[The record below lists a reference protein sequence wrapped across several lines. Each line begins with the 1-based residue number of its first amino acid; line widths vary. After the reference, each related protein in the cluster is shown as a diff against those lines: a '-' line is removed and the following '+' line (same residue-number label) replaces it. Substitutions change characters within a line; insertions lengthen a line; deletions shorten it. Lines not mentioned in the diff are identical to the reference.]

1 VLPDLD
7 FFSDYMDPALTP
19 SMLSGTPKADGTDW
33 TPSAKL
39 AFAGYEGWGGMGGD
53 EGTGMEG
60 DMSMLNSANVTAAA
74 YHADV
79 AAKHAAS
86 TASHATLLAQWVQHL
101 WYEHEALQ
109 AKVKEL
115 EDWKRR
121 TLEDMRK
128 LRDEH
133 KLLRKKFGGG
143 EEAKEESGVK
153 KAMSMPVSSA
163 QAETPMSGP
172 PPGLALPELPRMVT
186 TSSAGEDDFSTSS
199 PTMKE
204 DGDGKNEGVNVIDA
218 HNADGTACQKAEW
231 RIGHLSVKL
240 RGCMG
245 RALVSPPFT
254 AWGMEDLRLMIYPD
268 QKESATGPRSRRQ
281 KELYNKKVSDGPLD
295 GCLKLKVPNCPAPH
309 TLEYYL
315 TVGASDANRKGPFTH
330 NFAECTVSDPA
341 EFGMDWLLQVD
352 GDGGLTVSVDIMEMK
367 KPQ

>member
-1 VLPDLD
+1 
-7 FFSDYMDPALTP
+7 MD
-19 SMLSGTPKADGTDW
+19 DG
-33 TPSAKL
+33 S
-39 AFAGYEGWGGMGGD
+39 GGM
-53 EGTGMEG
+53 EA
-60 DMSMLNSANVTAAA
+60 DMMHVTAAA

-86 TASHATLLAQWVQHL
+86 TANHATILAQWVQHL
-101 WYEHEALQ
+101 WHQHESLQ
-109 AKVKEL
+109 SKVKEL

-128 LRDEH
+128 LREEH
-133 KLLRKKFGGG
+133 KQLRKRFGAD
-143 EEAKEESGVK
+143 EPKEDHVPGVRK
-153 KAMSMPVSSA
+153 SVSMPVTVSPGLSP
-163 QAETPMSGP
+163 ETPMSV
-172 PPGLALPELPRMVT
+172 PPGLDLPQ
-186 TSSAGEDDFSTSS
+186 TSTNEEDDVSS
-199 PTMKE
+199 PASGGLAAGGLARILSE
-204 DGDGKNEGVNVIDA
+204 DGGEGAQNEGVSVKDCA
-218 HNADGTACQKAEW
+218 LDGQTCQRAEW

-309 TLEYYL
+309 TLGYYL
-315 TVGASDANRKGPFTH
+315 TVGAADTNRKGPFTH

-341 EFGMDWLLQVD
+341 EFGMDWLSQVD
-352 GDGGLTVSVDIMEMK
+352 ADGGLTVSVDIMKLGSM
-367 KPQ
+367 PSGVAQ